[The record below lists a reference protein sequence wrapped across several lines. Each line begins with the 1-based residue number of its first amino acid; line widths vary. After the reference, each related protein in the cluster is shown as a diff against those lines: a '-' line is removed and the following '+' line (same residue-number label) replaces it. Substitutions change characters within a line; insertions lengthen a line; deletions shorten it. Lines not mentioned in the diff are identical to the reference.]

1 MSMKIKEEESI
12 FPILA
17 IDSHT
22 DVMVSANADITLAF
36 ELTHPEVFTAS
47 DGEIDILSD
56 AYVNA
61 IKTLPVGYI
70 VHKQDWYVEAEYTAD
85 FNNPTIKNGNYLAHA
100 NEKHFGERPHV
111 IHKCYIYV
119 TRPSMDAKTRSSKNS
134 SLLKRHLVPKE
145 MLQQSTWDAFM
156 DSCAQFEYLLNGSG
170 KIKARRLSP
179 SEILGT
185 EKETGLLDNYRSLSY
200 DDRSLLETET
210 SKDGSLKIGNKW
222 VYMYVI
228 SELNDFPP
236 AVTNSIT
243 YEPYSSDRY
252 QIPVSTGAVLGIGMP
267 YNHIFNQ
274 VIMIEDRGSIN
285 KNLVKEIKRHNSFS
299 EWEKGNQVSMAYKDD
314 FLLEMEKNGRV
325 PVKAHFNVM
334 IWANDRETAEAYKS
348 TTASSIAN
356 LGFTPRQ
363 ARHDISTIYWSCI
376 PGNIAEIGIDNLLTS
391 FVDEA
396 VSLLAM
402 ETNYNDA
409 GYSPSGIRMTDR
421 FGYPLMVD
429 LYDAPLKKGAIA
441 NRNTFIVGPS
451 GSGKSFFTNNMVYYM
466 LTAKM
471 HVSIVDVGHSYKKLC
486 ETMGGRYI
494 TYSQDDPIAF
504 NPFFFKTLNP
514 SEEDE
519 DALSE
524 LLLSLW
530 KTDNERVT
538 NAELTT
544 IRDIVHSYYV
554 FLRVKRLSGEKYYP
568 CFDTFYDYTKVE
580 FPAVFHKNGGRED
593 VEFDLK
599 NFLYVLKPYYD
610 DGQYGFL
617 LNSRK
622 NIDLMDLPFVIYEL
636 DNIKDHPV
644 LFPVTTIMIMNTY
657 VRKLFNV
664 KGTIKALIIEEAWKA
679 LTKEK
684 FANFLRWASK
694 TVRKH
699 DGSLIVVTQELDDLI
714 GSEVVKDAIINNSD
728 IKILLDQ
735 KNYENR
741 FKEIEGLLGLS
752 EKQASIVQSVN
763 RSIDHKRPPYRE
775 VCILLKDYAKV
786 YGIEVSPTAY
796 AAFTTRKDEVEEIHR
811 LAKEVYHNDMTR
823 ATTAWAGG
831 ERPRKQLATSNN

>member
-1 MSMKIKEEESI
+1 MGTKIKDEQKI

-17 IDSHT
+17 IDEST
-22 DVMVSANADITLAF
+22 GVMVSANAD
-36 ELTHPEVFTAS
+36 LTMVFKVEHPEVFTTS
-47 DGEIDILSD
+47 DGEIDILAD
-56 AYVNA
+56 TYINA

-70 VHKQDWYVEAEYTAD
+70 MHKQDWYVETEYKAD
-85 FNNPTIKNGNYLAHA
+85 FKSLTVRNGNYIAFD
-100 NEKHFGERPHV
+100 NEKHFSERPFVEHR
-111 IHKCYIYV
+111 CYIYI
-119 TRPSMDAKTRSSKNS
+119 TRPSMDAKTRTSKNS

-156 DSCAQFEYLLNGSG
+156 DTCVQFLYLLNGSG
-170 KIKARRLSP
+170 KITANRLTP
-179 SEILGT
+179 QEIVGT
-185 EKETGLLDNYRSLSY
+185 EAETGILDNYRSLSY
-200 DDRSLLETET
+200 TDRSLSETET
-210 SKDGSLKIGNKW
+210 SNDGTMRIGNKTI
-222 VYMYVI
+222 YTYVI

-236 AVTNSIT
+236 AVTNSLT
-243 YEPYSSDRY
+243 YDPYSSDRY
-252 QIPVSTGAVLGIGMP
+252 KIPVSTGAVLGIGLP
-267 YNHIFNQ
+267 FNHIFNQ
-274 VIMIEDRGSIN
+274 VILIEDRGSIN
-285 KNLVKEIKRHNSFS
+285 KNLISEIKRHNSFS
-299 EWEKGNQVSMAYKDD
+299 EWEKGNQVSMSYKDE
-314 FLLEMEKNGRV
+314 FLLEMEKNARV
-325 PVKAHFNVM
+325 PVKSHFNVM
-334 IWANDRETAEAYKS
+334 VWGNDKETAEAYKS

-363 ARHDISTIYWSCI
+363 AKHDIATIYWSCL

-396 VSLLAM
+396 TCLLTL

-409 GYSPSGIRMTDR
+409 GFSPAGIRMTDR
-421 FGYPLMVD
+421 FGNPLMVD
-429 LYDAPLKKGAIA
+429 LYEEPLNKGTIS

-466 LTAKM
+466 LTAGM
-471 HVSIVDVGHSYKKLC
+471 HVSIVDVGHSYRRLC
-486 ETMGGRYI
+486 ETMGGRYV
-494 TYSQDDPIAF
+494 TYTTEDPISF
-504 NPFFFKTLNP
+504 NPFFFKDLNP

-519 DALSE
+519 DALGE

-530 KTDNERVT
+530 KTDNDAST

-544 IRDIVHSYYV
+544 VRDVVHGFYV
-554 FLRVKRLSGEKYYP
+554 YLRKERQKDTRHFP
-568 CFDTFYDYTKVE
+568 CFDKFYDYTKIV
-580 FPAVFHKNGGRED
+580 FPDIFKANGGRD
-593 VEFDLK
+593 GKEFDIN
-599 NFLYVLKPYYD
+599 NFLYCLRPYYK

-622 NIDLMDLPFVIYEL
+622 NVDLMDLPFVIYEL

-699 DGSLIVVTQELDDLI
+699 DGALIVVTQELDDLI
-714 GSEVVKDAIINNSD
+714 HSEVVKDAIINNSD

-741 FKEIEGLLGLS
+741 FSEIEGLLGLS
-752 EKQASIVQSVN
+752 PKQAAIVQSVN
-763 RSIDHKRPPYRE
+763 RSLEHKRPQYRE

-786 YGIEVSPTAY
+786 YGVEVSPTAY
-796 AAFTTRKDEVEEIHR
+796 AAFTTKKSEVEQIQQ
-811 LAKEVYHNDMTR
+811 LAKDNYGGNMDKAIR
-823 ATTAWAGG
+823 AWASG
-831 ERPRKQLATSNN
+831 ERPGRRVAKVY